1 MICKF
6 CGNEI
11 DDNAFFCVL
20 CGEIVDNSD
29 DGKKQK
35 VDLKKKGD
43 EDIFPLHD
51 HLGGDSDET
60 VSVFDMTDEYED
72 DDDAETYQP
81 SLMEEP
87 EIIKAQTSFHWSEE
101 EDFSE
106 PQIVREDASRPESDA
121 TPQPVAPQ
129 PVAPQQKPSPQP
141 VAPQPAAPQPAAPQP
156 AAPQPAAPQP
166 AAPQSVA
173 PQPAAPQPA
182 APQPVTP
189 QRTPPPQPAVQKNT
203 KKPKP
208 DLNAMRGS
216 VIAGFSGIHS
226 DRQDFFGRV
235 VGTRKSFPLFQYSL
249 IISPD
254 KDVFN
259 TYRLKFRELAIK
271 YANKFI
277 REYGLL
283 IVSYESF
290 IQFFPAV
297 YFSNMEYL
305 IHAALDCLNAENVR
319 TQTFDSFY
327 RQHKSNYHAAL
338 DFYNS
343 VNAKGMSFPAQRVNL
358 FRSLVPSALFH
369 NVYLDYWQ
377 VFLTLISHLRANGK
391 NIWWGTNAMAS
402 RANALLNNLS
412 DPRFPREYANSLV
425 FQILGLYPY
434 SKPLFYRMTRIYGDT
449 QDIAA
454 IRQYFGYTDMSNPR
468 IL

>member
-6 CGNEI
+6 
-11 DDNAFFCVL
+11 

-51 HLGGDSDET
+51 HLDGDSDET

-101 EDFSE
+101 ESFSE

-121 TPQPVAPQ
+121 TPQP
-129 PVAPQQKPSPQP
+129 
-141 VAPQPAAPQPAAPQP
+141 
-156 AAPQPAAPQP
+156 
-166 AAPQSVA
+166 VA

-226 DRQDFFGRV
+226 DRKDFFGRV

-319 TQTFDSFY
+319 MQTFDSFY

-434 SKPLFYRMTRIYGDT
+434 SKPLFYRMTRMYGDT
-449 QDIAA
+449 QEIAA

>member
-51 HLGGDSDET
+51 HLDGDSDET

-101 EDFSE
+101 ESFSE

-129 PVAPQQKPSPQP
+129 S
-141 VAPQPAAPQPAAPQP
+141 

-166 AAPQSVA
+166 AAPQS
-173 PQPAAPQPA
+173 AAPQPA

-434 SKPLFYRMTRIYGDT
+434 SKPLFYRMTRMYGDT
-449 QDIAA
+449 QEIAA

>member
-129 PVAPQQKPSPQP
+129 P
-141 VAPQPAAPQPAAPQP
+141 
-156 AAPQPAAPQP
+156 AAPQP

-173 PQPAAPQPA
+173 PQSVAPQSRRSAARRSAARRSAVRRSAVRRSAARRSAARRSAVRRSAARRSAARYSAADPAPAACCS
-182 APQPVTP
+182 
-189 QRTPPPQPAVQKNT
+189 
-203 KKPKP
+203 KKYKKTE
-208 DLNAMRGS
+208 A
-216 VIAGFSGIHS
+216 
-226 DRQDFFGRV
+226 
-235 VGTRKSFPLFQYSL
+235 
-249 IISPD
+249 
-254 KDVFN
+254 
-259 TYRLKFRELAIK
+259 
-271 YANKFI
+271 
-277 REYGLL
+277 
-283 IVSYESF
+283 
-290 IQFFPAV
+290 
-297 YFSNMEYL
+297 
-305 IHAALDCLNAENVR
+305 
-319 TQTFDSFY
+319 
-327 RQHKSNYHAAL
+327 
-338 DFYNS
+338 
-343 VNAKGMSFPAQRVNL
+343 
-358 FRSLVPSALFH
+358 
-369 NVYLDYWQ
+369 
-377 VFLTLISHLRANGK
+377 
-391 NIWWGTNAMAS
+391 
-402 RANALLNNLS
+402 
-412 DPRFPREYANSLV
+412 
-425 FQILGLYPY
+425 
-434 SKPLFYRMTRIYGDT
+434 
-449 QDIAA
+449 
-454 IRQYFGYTDMSNPR
+454 
-468 IL
+468 

>member
-106 PQIVREDASRPESDA
+106 PQIVREDASRQESDA
-121 TPQPVAPQ
+121 T
-129 PVAPQQKPSPQP
+129 
-141 VAPQPAAPQPAAPQP
+141 
-156 AAPQPAAPQP
+156 PQP

-173 PQPAAPQPA
+173 PQPAAPQQHPSPQPA

-434 SKPLFYRMTRIYGDT
+434 SKPLFYRMTRMYGDT
-449 QDIAA
+449 QEIAA

>member
-51 HLGGDSDET
+51 HLDGDSDET

-101 EDFSE
+101 ESFSE

-129 PVAPQQKPSPQP
+129 P
-141 VAPQPAAPQPAAPQP
+141 
-156 AAPQPAAPQP
+156 
-166 AAPQSVA
+166 
-173 PQPAAPQPA
+173 AAPQPA
-182 APQPVTP
+182 APQPVAPQPVTP
-189 QRTPPPQPAVQKNT
+189 QPVTPPPQPAVQKNT

-434 SKPLFYRMTRIYGDT
+434 SKPLFYRMTRMYGDT
-449 QDIAA
+449 QEIAA

>member
-87 EIIKAQTSFHWSEE
+87 EIIRAQTSFHWSEE
-101 EDFSE
+101 EGFSE
-106 PQIVREDASRPESDA
+106 PQIVREDASRQESDA
-121 TPQPVAPQ
+121 TPQPV
-129 PVAPQQKPSPQP
+129 
-141 VAPQPAAPQPAAPQP
+141 
-156 AAPQPAAPQP
+156 
-166 AAPQSVA
+166 
-173 PQPAAPQPA
+173 

-434 SKPLFYRMTRIYGDT
+434 SKPLFYRMTRMYGDT
-449 QDIAA
+449 QEIAA

>member
-51 HLGGDSDET
+51 HLDGDSDET

-129 PVAPQQKPSPQP
+129 PVTPQP
-141 VAPQPAAPQPAAPQP
+141 V
-156 AAPQPAAPQP
+156 
-166 AAPQSVA
+166 
-173 PQPAAPQPA
+173 
-182 APQPVTP
+182 
-189 QRTPPPQPAVQKNT
+189 TPPPQPAVQKNT

-319 TQTFDSFY
+319 MQTFDSFY

-449 QDIAA
+449 QEIAA

>member
-129 PVAPQQKPSPQP
+129 P
-141 VAPQPAAPQPAAPQP
+141 
-156 AAPQPAAPQP
+156 AAPQP

-203 KKPKP
+203 KKTKP

>member
-51 HLGGDSDET
+51 HLDGDSDET

-129 PVAPQQKPSPQP
+129 P
-141 VAPQPAAPQPAAPQP
+141 
-156 AAPQPAAPQP
+156 AAPQP

-173 PQPAAPQPA
+173 PQPAAPQPVA
-182 APQPVTP
+182 PQPVVPQPVAPQPVTP

-434 SKPLFYRMTRIYGDT
+434 SKPLFYRMTRMYGDT
-449 QDIAA
+449 QEIAA

>member
-51 HLGGDSDET
+51 HLDGDSDET

-81 SLMEEP
+81 SLLEEP

-121 TPQPVAPQ
+121 TPQP
-129 PVAPQQKPSPQP
+129 
-141 VAPQPAAPQPAAPQP
+141 
-156 AAPQPAAPQP
+156 AAPQP

-173 PQPAAPQPA
+173 PQPAAPQPVA
-182 APQPVTP
+182 PQPVVPQPVAPQPVTP

-434 SKPLFYRMTRIYGDT
+434 SKPLFYRMTRMYGDT
-449 QDIAA
+449 QEIAA

>member
-51 HLGGDSDET
+51 HLDGDSDET

-129 PVAPQQKPSPQP
+129 P
-141 VAPQPAAPQPAAPQP
+141 
-156 AAPQPAAPQP
+156 AAPQP

-173 PQPAAPQPA
+173 PQSVAPQPVVPQPV

-434 SKPLFYRMTRIYGDT
+434 SKPLFYRMTRMYGDT
-449 QDIAA
+449 QEIAA

>member
-101 EDFSE
+101 ESFSE

-121 TPQPVAPQ
+121 PPQPV
-129 PVAPQQKPSPQP
+129 
-141 VAPQPAAPQPAAPQP
+141 
-156 AAPQPAAPQP
+156 APQPAAPQP

-173 PQPAAPQPA
+173 PQQNPSPQPA

-203 KKPKP
+203 KKTKP

>member
-1 MICKF
+1 MICNF

-43 EDIFPLHD
+43 EDIFPLYD
-51 HLGGDSDET
+51 HLGGESDET

-121 TPQPVAPQ
+121 TPQP
-129 PVAPQQKPSPQP
+129 
-141 VAPQPAAPQPAAPQP
+141 
-156 AAPQPAAPQP
+156 AAPQP

-173 PQPAAPQPA
+173 PQPAAPQPVA
-182 APQPVTP
+182 PQPVVPQPVAPQPVTP

-319 TQTFDSFY
+319 MQTFDSFY

-434 SKPLFYRMTRIYGDT
+434 SKPLFYRMTRMYGDT
-449 QDIAA
+449 QEIAA

>member
-81 SLMEEP
+81 SLLEEP

-121 TPQPVAPQ
+121 T
-129 PVAPQQKPSPQP
+129 
-141 VAPQPAAPQPAAPQP
+141 
-156 AAPQPAAPQP
+156 
-166 AAPQSVA
+166 

-358 FRSLVPSALFH
+358 FRSLVPSSLFH

-449 QDIAA
+449 QEIAA